1 MSRANQLQTLYG
13 WTPSSR
19 LVFRKPVPPDCKT
32 FRIPQTAGTS
42 GWIIFTYE
50 NAIPVCLWMTAQE
63 CRRIPCIVDERIC
76 GDTFLRAEKMGPYEF
91 IISDIFI
98 FNSNCVF
105 ACSTFEQRY
114 HWLKDLMD
122 TFIYPSKTSA
132 QFIHKKD
139 LNKTHK
145 IRGYEEHPDEPGK
158 PGYFVDLV
166 EEKEKD
172 TLTIVK
178 LPIADCYEV
187 KDVGGYLRV
196 PDLKTSVF
204 LRSKGSSFKLKCSRN
219 DDGSWTVL
227 ENIPHIE

>member
-13 WTPSSR
+13 WTPNSR
-19 LVFRKPVPPDCKT
+19 LVFRKPVPTDCKT
-32 FRIPQTAGTS
+32 FKVPQTTGTS

-91 IISDIFI
+91 VISDIFM

-122 TFIYPSKTSA
+122 TFIYPTKFTA
-132 QFIHKKD
+132 QLIHKKD
-139 LNKTHK
+139 LNKTHRV
-145 IRGYEEHPDEPGK
+145 RGYEEHPDEPGK
-158 PGYFVDLV
+158 HGYFVDSDDRQ
-166 EEKEKD
+166 EI
-172 TLTIVK
+172 TK
-178 LPIADCYEV
+178 LPIPDCYEV
-187 KDVGGYLRV
+187 AAGGYLKV

-204 LRSKGSSFKLKCSRN
+204 LRSKGSSFKLKCSKN

-227 ENIPHIE
+227 ENIPSID

>member
-1 MSRANQLQTLYG
+1 MSRASQLQTLYA

-19 LVFRKPVPPDCKT
+19 LVFKKPVPPGCKT
-32 FRIPQTAGTS
+32 FKVPQTTGMS

-91 IISDIFI
+91 VISDIFI

-114 HWLKDLMD
+114 NWLKELME

-139 LNKTHK
+139 LNKTHRV
-145 IRGYEEHPDEPGK
+145 RGYEEHPDEVGK
-158 PGYFVDLV
+158 HGYFVDS
-166 EEKEKD
+166 D
-172 TLTIVK
+172 DRMDIAK
-178 LPIADCYEV
+178 LPIPDCYEV
-187 KDVGGYLRV
+187 KEGGYLKV

-204 LRSKGSSFKLKCSRN
+204 LRSKGSAFKLKCSKN
-219 DDGSWTVL
+219 DDGSWTIL
-227 ENIPHIE
+227 ENIPSID

>member
-1 MSRANQLQTLYG
+1 MSRASQLQTLYA

-19 LVFRKPVPPDCKT
+19 LVFRKPVPPDCNT
-32 FRIPQTAGTS
+32 FKVPQTTGSS

-63 CRRIPCIVDERIC
+63 CRRIPCIVDERMC

-91 IISDIFI
+91 VISDIFM

-122 TFIYPSKTSA
+122 TFIYPSKFTA

-145 IRGYEEHPDEPGK
+145 IRGYEEHPDELGK
-158 PGYFVDLV
+158 HGYFTDS
-166 EEKEKD
+166 D
-172 TLTIVK
+172 DRQDITK
-178 LPIADCYEV
+178 LPIPDCYEV
-187 KDVGGYLRV
+187 KDGGYLKV

-204 LRSKGSSFKLKCSRN
+204 LRSKGSSFKLKCSKN
-219 DDGSWTVL
+219 EDGSWTVL
-227 ENIPHIE
+227 ENIPSID